1 MSYDWGSCVPDSQ
14 RSEIS
19 HQRKEEEELIV
30 IDRGSEIDINIDPID
45 IHQEMWLNVTEM
57 FVADT
62 DGEIDVDVDG
72 VIDGEEYEYEV
83 LLRLRYVR

>member
-1 MSYDWGSCVPDSQ
+1 
-14 RSEIS
+14 
-19 HQRKEEEELIV
+19 
-30 IDRGSEIDINIDPID
+30 
-45 IHQEMWLNVTEM
+45 M

>member
-72 VIDGEEYEYEV
+72 VIDGEEYEHEV